1 MMKHFRLGAL
11 VAACL
16 ALSLP
21 AFALDLSLDGTL
33 RGNCGT
39 GTASGGAVTLNN
51 KCGVITTEALTNL
64 KDSEY
69 TLTITSSAIAAADI
83 VIAMVQN
90 ALNTAGEPSITRI
103 TPAAGSVAIVV
114 KNLLTGPLGTGA
126 TFNNTLKISYFT
138 IKP

>member
-21 AFALDLSLDGTL
+21 AFALDLSLDGSL

-39 GTASGGAVTLNN
+39 VASTGNGTADTATLNN
-51 KCGVITTEALTNL
+51 KCGVVTTESLTAPTASEFTLTLTN
-64 KDSEY
+64 
-69 TLTITSSAIAAADI
+69 SAIAAADI
-83 VIAMVQN
+83 PLVTISNGTNTSGLV
-90 ALNTAGEPSITRI
+90 ALERATVTASTL
-103 TPAAGSVAIVV
+103 TVV
-114 KNLLTGPLGTGA
+114 VRQMSTASLNG
-126 TFNNTLKISYFT
+126 TLKVNYFI

>member
-21 AFALDLSLDGTL
+21 AFALDLSLDGTF

-51 KCGVITTEALTNL
+51 KCGVVTTEVLTTL

-69 TLTITSSAIAAADI
+69 SLTLTNSAIAAADI
-83 VIAMVQN
+83 VIAQVQN
-90 ALNTAGEPSITRI
+90 ALNTAGEPLITRV
-103 TPAAGSVAIVV
+103 TPAAGSVIIVV
-114 KNLLTGPLGTGA
+114 KNMLTGPLGTGA
-126 TFNNTLKISYFT
+126 SFNNTLKVSFFT

>member
-16 ALSLP
+16 AFSLP

-39 GTASGGAVTLNN
+39 VAASGGAATLAN
-51 KCGVITTEALTNL
+51 KCGVVTSESLSTL

-69 TLTITSSAIAAADI
+69 PPTLPNPAIAAA
-83 VIAMVQN
+83 ALPLVQ
-90 ALNTAGEPSITRI
+90 GENGTNGGGDPAITRV
-103 TPAAGSVAIVV
+103 TPG
-114 KNLLTGPLGTGA
+114 
-126 TFNNTLKISYFT
+126 
-138 IKP
+138 